1 MPRAESRPE
10 SGEWIAV
17 ERRRTDG
24 KRKQLSAEAK
34 KNSRNQAGN
43 ALSLVDDGL
52 HSYCKNPIWW
62 VTISASN
69 SVLLV
74 QPHADDENGVLALSV
89 RPYLVRR
96 ITLN

>member
-1 MPRAESRPE
+1 MAVAETTRDLPCRCPSAGAMPRAESRPE

-52 HSYCKNPIWW
+52 HSYCKNPI
-62 VTISASN
+62 
-69 SVLLV
+69 
-74 QPHADDENGVLALSV
+74 
-89 RPYLVRR
+89 
-96 ITLN
+96 